1 MNNEDKNNKQNQE
14 NISFYD
20 QVDAK
25 TRGAVKNATQSGG
38 NIEKS
43 SPADEVTSDQEEESG
58 GEVYSQNIMEKAEA
72 QVRENEQAS
81 LQDDSYSYDEDNTAD
96 EEFHDVDE
104 DFRFEDSDVDFDN
117 DEDFVT

>member
-1 MNNEDKNNKQNQE
+1 MNSDNNNKQNQE

-38 NIEKS
+38 TIQQTG
-43 SPADEVTSDQEEESG
+43 PADEVTSDEEEKTG
-58 GEVYSQNIMEKAEA
+58 AVYSKNLMNKAEA
-72 QVRENEQAS
+72 QVRENEEAS
-81 LQDDSYSYDEDNTAD
+81 LQDDSYSFDEDNTAD

-104 DFRFEDSDVDFDN
+104 DFRIEDTDIDYDN